1 MDESIISIAVVGDS
15 SVEEIV
21 EDNARGRMER
31 NNEDIQF
38 VNEDGEPE
46 DADRDEEESNAD
58 EEDEDFPKSR
68 AKMPRLH
75 SNLDLKAANE
85 TDKKD
90 QSNCD
95 EEVYERKIFYIFK
108 ILF

>member
-1 MDESIISIAVVGDS
+1 MGDS

-21 EDNARGRMER
+21 EDNARGIRMER

-38 VNEDGEPE
+38 VNEEGEPE
-46 DADRDEEESNAD
+46 DADRDEEENNAD

-75 SNLDLKAANE
+75 SNLDLKAATE

-90 QSNCD
+90 QSTCE
-95 EEVYERKIFYIFK
+95 EEVYKRKIYKIF
-108 ILF
+108 